1 MKKVVFIII
10 TFLLILTSCI
20 EDTDSGDFLVKIN
33 GQELYDEDLRNEI
46 TQEIE
51 QLKSEGLYI
60 SPEDE
65 KEIKKEVL
73 APLIRKTV
81 LLQESNEEIYKPDE
95 KVIEDRLQKY
105 LEQIPKKQSVQNY
118 YGMTE
123 EELKKGITEELQINN
138 YVIDYASKNNL
149 EDQLVVTDKEIE
161 EGFEDFKDF
170 IGGQEEM
177 VLEDYYDDVKD
188 VIKDE
193 KLKELRNNIADELI
207 SKSEI
212 VYGD

>member
-123 EELKKGITEELQINN
+123 EELKKGITEELKINN